1 MSSIIRSIIS
11 GFIRKIRP
19 VVNRGGNN
27 RIMIL
32 SNLKKST
39 IIINGDNNNV
49 SIANGCIIN
58 NCKIYING
66 DRNNLVIDETA
77 RLLGGAVITLDGNG
91 TLHIGKNAGIRKVS
105 FLAKDASIE
114 IGELCMFSSDIIVR
128 NHDSHKVI
136 NLEDGKIGNHAQ
148 DIVLGRHVWI
158 GQNVTILKGCNIGDD
173 SILALGS
180 VVTKSCPPNSIM
192 AGNPAKIVKSGIT
205 WDY

>member
-1 MSSIIRSIIS
+1 MVLHNLY
-11 GFIRKIRP
+11 RKFKP
-19 VVNRGGNN
+19 VVIKGVNNDVSIKATLKDSKFTIIGSHN
-27 RIMIL
+27 RIFIGD
-32 SNLKKST
+32 SC
-39 IIINGDNNNV
+39 IINKCNVLLSGDNNTL
-49 SIANGCIIN
+49 I
-58 NCKIYING
+58 
-66 DRNNLVIDETA
+66 IDEKA

-114 IGELCMFSSDIIVR
+114 IGELCMFSNDIIVR

-136 NLEDGKIGNHAQ
+136 NLEDGKISNLAQ